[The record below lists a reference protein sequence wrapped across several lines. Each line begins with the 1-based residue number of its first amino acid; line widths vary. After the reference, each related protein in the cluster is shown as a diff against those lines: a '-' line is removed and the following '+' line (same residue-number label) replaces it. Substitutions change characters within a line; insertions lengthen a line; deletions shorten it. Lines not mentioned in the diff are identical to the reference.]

1 MSSSNQANKPFRLL
15 LTGGGTGG
23 HLFPAIATAEHLA
36 AKMKDS
42 QVLFIGTKRRLD
54 RDALEG
60 RGFPVQ
66 TIHSYGLKGKKLIE
80 LIKAILV
87 LPVSFVEAWYQILK
101 FKPDVVLGVGGYVT
115 GPVVAVASLMGKP
128 TVIHE
133 QNSVPGMANRKLA
146 RLVDKICISLPQSQ
160 GFFPSEKT
168 VLTGNPVRKTIL
180 ELTETEKKGSGKPTL
195 LILGGSQGA
204 HAVNQLMVEA
214 VQKRVADFSE
224 IRVIHQTGRDD
235 EDMVRQAYQEMG
247 IDHLVSAFFND
258 MAEMY
263 CQAGVIVSRAGA
275 TTLAEIGV
283 VGKPAILIPYPFAA
297 DGHQEKNGS
306 WYVESGAAV
315 VLLQNELTADLLT
328 DEILEIF
335 RDKEKYETMSQSMEE
350 LGISDAA
357 ERIVNICLNMAER

>member
-1 MSSSNQANKPFRLL
+1 M
-15 LTGGGTGG
+15 
-23 HLFPAIATAEHLA
+23 
-36 AKMKDS
+36 
-42 QVLFIGTKRRLD
+42 
-54 RDALEG
+54 
-60 RGFPVQ
+60 
-66 TIHSYGLKGKKLIE
+66 
-80 LIKAILV
+80 
-87 LPVSFVEAWYQILK
+87 SFVEAWYQILK

-133 QNSVPGMANRKLA
+133 QNSVPGMANRKLG

-160 GFFPSEKT
+160 GFFSSKKT

-204 HAVNQLMVEA
+204 Q
-214 VQKRVADFSE
+214 
-224 IRVIHQTGRDD
+224 
-235 EDMVRQAYQEMG
+235 
-247 IDHLVSAFFND
+247 VSAFFNN

-263 CQAGVIVSRAGA
+263 YQTDVIVSRAGA